1 MIIQADA
8 VINPGTVVVEALH
21 TLIAYAAM
29 TRTICANDFTVCAEE
44 HWVEYLHHFHE
55 RDALRALQ
63 VPWILTQGTH
73 MQD

>member
-1 MIIQADA
+1 MIIKADA
-8 VINPGTVVVEALH
+8 VINPRTVVVESLH
-21 TLIAYAAM
+21 TLIAYAAV
-29 TRTICANDFTVCAEE
+29 TRTICANDFTVSAEKY
-44 HWVEYLHHFHE
+44 WVKYLHHFQE